1 MLLQNKS
8 HLCSQRGRFFSNTQ
22 LNSYVPQLH
31 TVGRNVSEISNRCSK
46 PEYVNQNTQNCSTM
60 TLRACLRKNHANM
73 ENSCGSKFEER
84 TEFYHIFKGYI
95 LRVRYITF
103 VLVQD
108 VSIYSNGRYCNLVM
122 MPLKYRKFKEKL
134 SISVNYYKF
143 VNNI

>member
-1 MLLQNKS
+1 MFTTRQI
-8 HLCSQRGRFFSNTQ
+8 FF
-22 LNSYVPQLH
+22 
-31 TVGRNVSEISNRCSK
+31 
-46 PEYVNQNTQNCSTM
+46 EYATEFICSTIAYGWKKCIWNFKSLFKTRVCKSKYTELFNM
-60 TLRACLRKNHANM
+60 TLRACLRKNHTNM
-73 ENSCGSKFEER
+73 EKSCGSKFKER
-84 TEFYHIFKGYI
+84 TEFYLIFEGYI

-103 VLVQD
+103 VFVQD